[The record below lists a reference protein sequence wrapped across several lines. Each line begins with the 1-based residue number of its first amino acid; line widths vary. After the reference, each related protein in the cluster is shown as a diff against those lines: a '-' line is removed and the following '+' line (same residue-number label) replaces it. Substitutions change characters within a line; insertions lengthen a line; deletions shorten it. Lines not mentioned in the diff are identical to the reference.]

1 MSYTPISRR
10 SLLGWGSLA
19 ALGATATGA
28 GTAYAG
34 PQYPQPSDTPPL
46 AAIRSYGD
54 MIDQLRKLERS
65 SRYPVTV
72 RTLSEIGTAESLT
85 EQGRELYV
93 ATVGTG
99 DTPLWVQGRIH
110 GNEPYGLDSS
120 MTVLKSL
127 ATSGAAQWRAIREQ
141 FTVHVIPVYNPD
153 GSEANIRHTILWDRE
168 ADAPRLDANGEQQL
182 VDLNRDWAPDAFAA
196 RESLAWYEYWTMV
209 KPAYA
214 LDIHHQGL
222 KTDRETGEAITFS
235 LGISLAPG
243 GPTLPTIR
251 GGEYDVVTR
260 QLQGHVWLEVKDR
273 GFISVDKYDVGYGT
287 VIDIR
292 GGVVSAMMLGLN
304 YDGLNPTGHSNPAIF
319 FETSGNTRDGS
330 IGHKARGKMV
340 KQNVLALTAWLDGL
354 ATGDVFDVDPD
365 LWFDQI
371 PGTPVLRYLTDW
383 GGIIPAT

>member
-1 MSYTPISRR
+1 MSPAQISRR

-19 ALGATATGA
+19 AIGGSV
-28 GTAYAG
+28 AG
-34 PQYPQPSDTPPL
+34 PGVASAAPNFPDPGKDTPL

-54 MIDQLRKLERS
+54 MVDQLRKLEGS

-99 DTPLWVQGRIH
+99 DTPVWVQGRIH

-120 MTVLKSL
+120 LTVLKRL
-127 ATSGAAQWRAIREQ
+127 ATSGAKEWRAIREE
-141 FTVHVIPVYNPD
+141 FTVHVIPCYNPD
-153 GSEANIRHTILWDRE
+153 SSEGNIRQTILWDRE
-168 ADAPRLDANGEQQL
+168 ADAPRLDADGNEQL
-182 VDLNRDWAPDAFAA
+182 VDLNRDWAPDAFVA

-243 GPTLPTIR
+243 GPTLPGIE

-260 QLQGHVWLEVKDR
+260 QMQGHVWLETLNR
-273 GFISVDKYDVGYGT
+273 GFISTDKYDVGYGT

-292 GGVVSAMMLGLN
+292 GGVVSAMMLGLDYN
-304 YDGLNPTGHSNPAIF
+304 GLNPTGHSNPAVF
-319 FETSGNTRDGS
+319 FETSGNTRDGN
-330 IGHKARGKMV
+330 IGHKAHGKMV
-340 KQNVLALTAWLDGL
+340 KQNVLGLTAWLDGL
-354 ATGDVFDVDPD
+354 ATGEVFDVDPQIWD
-365 LWFDQI
+365 DEI
-371 PGTPVLRYLTDW
+371 PGTPVLQYFTDW
-383 GGIIPAT
+383 GGIIPA